1 MDICGNNTNTNNTNT
16 GAEIKTV
23 KPKRGRRSK
32 KEIEEMKE
40 KEKYNLENNIIIPTP
55 APKKRGRKPKG
66 GKIIEE
72 SSEKKEAVIQKPN
85 IMLHLKCS
93 TRDLEI
99 TKNENRKD
107 DFTDSNIGS
116 YDENTLNYHMIDTQ
130 NKGNDNTIFQIINST
145 CSKNETQEAMEEK
158 VEMKVIDENVST
170 KETYRKLKS
179 LEQLLHI
186 NSVPDANSCCFW
198 CSYGFENPPIYI
210 PKFYLKGT
218 YHVYGCFC
226 SPECAVAYLMKE
238 NIDSSSKFERYSLLN
253 NIYNKV
259 YDYVKNIKP
268 APDPH
273 YLLDRFCGNLTI
285 QEYRSLLKSDRLFL
299 IVDKPLTRVLPE
311 LHEDNDEFIINNKII
326 PTSNNYNVK
335 RKSKPT
341 TNNVSGNQTN
351 DEQKNYGI
359 FTMIP
364 AAS

>member
-1 MDICGNNTNTNNTNT
+1 MDICGNNIVLE
-16 GAEIKTV
+16 AQPI

-40 KEKYNLENNIIIPTP
+40 KEKYNLENNIVIPAP

-72 SSEKKEAVIQKPN
+72 SSEKKTAAIQKPN

-93 TRDLEI
+93 TKDLDI
-99 TKNENRKD
+99 TNNENKKD

-116 YDENTLNYHMIDTQ
+116 YDENNLNYHIIDSQ
-130 NKGNDNTIFQIINST
+130 EKNGGNDNTIFQIINNNYTNDIDNISNDM
-145 CSKNETQEAMEEK
+145 NEQKLTTQI
-158 VEMKVIDENVST
+158 VDDHVNT

-179 LEQLLHI
+179 LERLLHI

-210 PKFYLKGT
+210 PKFYLKGS

-259 YDYVKNIKP
+259 YDYTKNIKP

-273 YLLDRFCGNLTI
+273 YLLDRFCGNLSI

-326 PTSNNYNVK
+326 PSSNNYNVK
-335 RKSKPT
+335 RKSKA
-341 TNNVSGNQTN
+341 NNVVNSSQGSE
-351 DEQKNYGI
+351 EQKNYGI
-359 FTMIP
+359 FSMIP
-364 AAS
+364 SN